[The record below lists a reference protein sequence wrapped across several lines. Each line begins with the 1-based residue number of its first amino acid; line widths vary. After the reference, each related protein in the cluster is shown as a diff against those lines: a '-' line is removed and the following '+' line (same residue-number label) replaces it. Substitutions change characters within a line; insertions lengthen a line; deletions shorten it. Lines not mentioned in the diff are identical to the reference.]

1 MPSKKRKNKIRLL
14 PHEVELVEFGSLQN
28 VTHVNASSIW
38 LRADS
43 LSNVPE
49 NYELCYRHMGDT
61 ELLHLLS
68 TNQLP
73 ATQPYQTLTRGSL
86 DGREY
91 CESYLLTNKYVDTY
105 PSTVVEFLCPRKL
118 VDSFFATQRK
128 PEDGTLSNGMGNKAG
143 RSLVRF
149 NEALANG
156 SIQGRIVFVR
166 RSEESLNSFVQSQ
179 KVRQCRT

>member
-14 PHEVELVEFGSLQN
+14 PHQVELVEFGSLQN

-49 NYELCYRHMGDT
+49 SYELCY
-61 ELLHLLS
+61 
-68 TNQLP
+68 
-73 ATQPYQTLTRGSL
+73 
-86 DGREY
+86 REY

-128 PEDGTLSNGMGNKAG
+128 PEDGTLSHGMGNKAG
-143 RSLVRF
+143 RTLVRF
-149 NEALANG
+149 N
-156 SIQGRIVFVR
+156 
-166 RSEESLNSFVQSQ
+166 
-179 KVRQCRT
+179 